1 MTIDSTILLIRYALE
16 QQKLAAKR
24 AIQLAIKKAKV
35 KTNQAAGNSEPEEV
49 TKKEHR
55 TPMESAKDRLKKN
68 MSKKE
73 RIAKREED
81 KKIRLIQ
88 EQESEQYGNL
98 VYACINDYD

>member
-1 MTIDSTILLIRYALE
+1 MTIDSTIILIRYALE

-35 KTNQAAGNSEPEEV
+35 KTNQAAGGNSEPEEV
-49 TKKEHR
+49 AKKEHR

-88 EQESEQYGNL
+88 EQESE
-98 VYACINDYD
+98 